1 MKLNKDKNIGRVLFI
16 VEGSQ
21 TEFSILKRIFCNLL
35 GYDYIEKRRNR
46 PTYFA
51 STSDRFSKV
60 GVVNTQESNIR
71 DISES
76 EAYLDDIFDVLRE
89 QYQFPV
95 DQSAIYYLFDRDPK
109 SNTNSALIERYILTL
124 TNPYENDDCKAGQL
138 LLSYPSIESYI
149 ISNFR
154 DTADIPRFSLGKDTK
169 AYIGQNT
176 DIQMNKISE
185 DTLIKAADE
194 FLKYLSSEQIAFDID
209 KFSEASHA
217 VFTKQEAEYASG
229 RGFRLFSM
237 LTLAFLQMGIIEM
250 EETPQQ

>member
-51 STSDRFSKV
+51 STSDRFSRV

-71 DISES
+71 DISEN

-124 TNPYENDDCKAGQL
+124 TKYQ
-138 LLSYPSIESYI
+138 
-149 ISNFR
+149 IS
-154 DTADIPRFSLGKDTK
+154 G
-169 AYIGQNT
+169 
-176 DIQMNKISE
+176 IQ
-185 DTLIKAADE
+185 
-194 FLKYLSSEQIAFDID
+194 QIFHV
-209 KFSEASHA
+209 S
-217 VFTKQEAEYASG
+217 
-229 RGFRLFSM
+229 R
-237 LTLAFLQMGIIEM
+237 
-250 EETPQQ
+250 

>member
-1 MKLNKDKNIGRVLFI
+1 MGFNIYYQDAGF
-16 VEGSQ
+16 
-21 TEFSILKRIFCNLL
+21 L
-35 GYDYIEKRRNR
+35 GF
-46 PTYFA
+46 PA
-51 STSDRFSKV
+51 VS
-60 GVVNTQESNIR
+60 VVVPGM
-71 DISES
+71 S
-76 EAYLDDIFDVLRE
+76 EA
-89 QYQFPV
+89 
-95 DQSAIYYLFDRDPK
+95 IY
-109 SNTNSALIERYILTL
+109 
-124 TNPYENDDCKAGQL
+124 NPSDAEVIKGTEQL